1 MIRDEGTRLVGRS
14 TGLAVIDRASDGG
27 RSWAVFLSR
36 AAALKALTTLALFGA
51 FAVVMS
57 GAGAAPLEDAE
68 LIGASSNVPAYRIFA
83 ALDTLVWL
91 GFGAILLGL
100 SALVGRASPVR
111 AACLAVLAATMVVG
125 MVGGYLRLTAA
136 TLLATQYAAAG
147 PDEQA
152 SILEMGRGLAAIIG
166 AHFGLGQVLYG
177 IAFLLIASRTASMP
191 TFPRYLTYLVGVLGT
206 YSLANQLSVVFLGT
220 FLWAPLFFVFLI
232 LTVVMDIAVA
242 VTFWRRTSLGDET
255 APSSP
260 GP

>member
-1 MIRDEGTRLVGRS
+1 
-14 TGLAVIDRASDGG
+14 VIDRASDGG
-27 RSWAVFLSR
+27 RPWAAFLSR

-57 GAGAAPLEDAE
+57 GTGAAPLEDAE
-68 LIGASSNVPAYRIFA
+68 LIGASSNVAAYRIFA

-91 GFGAILLGL
+91 GFGAVLVGFA
-100 SALVGRASPVR
+100 ALVGGTAPVR

-136 TLLATQYAAAG
+136 TLLATQYAAVA

-152 SILEMGRGLAAIIG
+152 SMLQTGRGLAAIIG

-177 IAFLLIASRTASMP
+177 IAFLLIASRTVSMS

-242 VTFWRRTSLGDET
+242 ATFWRRTSLGDE
-255 APSSP
+255 AGPSSP
-260 GP
+260 SP